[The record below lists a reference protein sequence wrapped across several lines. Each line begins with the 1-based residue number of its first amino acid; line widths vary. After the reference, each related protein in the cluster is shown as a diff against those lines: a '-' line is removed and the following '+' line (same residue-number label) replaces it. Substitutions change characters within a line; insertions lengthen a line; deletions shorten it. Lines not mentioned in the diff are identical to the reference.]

1 MRHSVARVCRRALL
15 ELSDSV
21 GLVAEVLR
29 SSFFWFIIGCSFAS
43 MYAFVTLYVAYL
55 LKVNA
60 WIIMIPPLIPFTTV
74 WLLVLRKRANS
85 YLAFLLAP
93 QKDYDIEKTLKEYA
107 ELLEKQ
113 KKM

>member
-1 MRHSVARVCRRALL
+1 MRHSVSRVCKRALL

-29 SSFFWFIIGCSFAS
+29 SSFFWLIMCCSIGG
-43 MYAFVTLYVAYL
+43 MYAFITLYVAYL

-60 WIIMIPPLIPFTTV
+60 WIIVIPPLIPFAAI
-74 WLLVLRKRANS
+74 WFLILRKRANN
-85 YLAFLLAP
+85 YLASLLAP
-93 QKDYDIEKTLKEYA
+93 QRNYDVEKALKEYA

-113 KKM
+113 KKT